1 VTIRF
6 GRTPGSSVALGLG
19 LAAIGTIL
27 GIFLSGSGHGWNT
40 PLFVSV
46 ILWVIFP
53 ATLYLIQAQPQ
64 QRMLLF
70 ALAAIALIADFVLIK
85 GTTAEAGV
93 FLLYLQVNGAAGLVI
108 IAAWV
113 ALWLLWQLLVIRALL
128 SRRADA

>member
-1 VTIRF
+1 MTIRF
-6 GRTPGSSVALGLG
+6 GRSPGSSVALGLG

-85 GTTAEAGV
+85 GTIAEAGV
-93 FLLYLQVNGAAGLVI
+93 FPLYLQVNGAAGLVI
-108 IAAWV
+108 IAAWA

>member
-1 VTIRF
+1 VTIRL

-27 GIFLSGSGHGWNT
+27 GIFLSGSGEGWNT
-40 PLFVSV
+40 PLFVSM

-53 ATLYLIQAQPQ
+53 ATLYLIQAQPP

-85 GTTAEAGV
+85 GTIAEARV
-93 FLLYLQVNGAAGLVI
+93 FPLYLQVNRVAGVAI

-113 ALWLLWQLLVIRALL
+113 ALWLLWQLLVVRALMT
-128 SRRADA
+128 RPADA

>member
-1 VTIRF
+1 VTIRL
-6 GRTPGSSVALGLG
+6 GRSPGSSVALGLG
-19 LAAIGTIL
+19 LAAVGTIL

-53 ATLYLIQAQPQ
+53 ATLYLIQAHPP

-70 ALAAIALIADFVLIK
+70 ALAAIALIADFVLVK
-85 GTTAEAGV
+85 GTIAEASV
-93 FLLYLQVNGAAGLVI
+93 FPLYLQVNGIAGVVI

-113 ALWLLWQLLVIRALL
+113 ALWLLWQLLLIRALVGGP
-128 SRRADA
+128 ADA